1 MGIYFGLTKGMR
13 IFFQVGEKIFSGR
26 GEKKPHQG
34 MVRLE
39 GYLLRHS
46 ACKNHIKAKIINLV
60 YHL

>member
-1 MGIYFGLTKGMR
+1 MGIIFGMAKGTE
-13 IFFQVGEKIFSGR
+13 IFFAGR

-39 GYLLRHS
+39 GYLLRHL